1 MQAKMVS
8 RIDYHICVGFGTHTS
23 DIDNYVYGKI
33 EKYQDN
39 TKYLKYTLN
48 MNYPWLRKKSNC

>member
-1 MQAKMVS
+1 MQAKMVF
-8 RIDYHICVGFGTHTS
+8 RKEYYFCVGFETHTS

-39 TKYLKYTLN
+39 TKYLN
-48 MNYPWLRKKSNC
+48 IH

>member
-8 RIDYHICVGFGTHTS
+8 RKEYHICVGFGTHTS
-23 DIDNYVYGKI
+23 DLDNYVYGNI

-39 TKYLKYTLN
+39 TKYLN
-48 MNYPWLRKKSNC
+48 IH